1 MFKKGGDAAV
11 EEEKKLHPLRWILLG
26 GLLAL
31 TAAAVLILIIGSRS
45 VSENLDD
52 PAAILAAYDPDAFA
66 GLTLREDG
74 SVRLRLEKRDLY
86 WFAEKSGLTET
97 IAGRLREDRFFREA
111 GFRITGGWIVM
122 SLTRRA
128 GGILPLSYRAY
139 LRVYLEEGELCL
151 RADKVI
157 LGTRTVLKPERW
169 PAVFRREL
177 RLDLSGAALPG
188 ELVTA
193 ELVGSALELTMKG
206 LWADSPVRLTPE
218 ASLIRAMRLFGASPD
233 TLPETIRGLLGAR
246 DGQISAPEAMD
257 QALGSGHAREAT
269 SQILALCTADSVE
282 ELRNEDGELWR
293 DWLWEPLEQGAE
305 VYRSRL
311 EAFLSGK
318 QKEYEKL
325 LFSAREL
332 YRSGSLGIEN
342 VGFFSASTG
351 ETVHPGTL
359 SRLNVT
365 ATDSRI
371 VFLTSAVGEVGLE
384 DMPAMLDVPRRD
396 WITMDRELD
405 WKLDV
410 DLGVLIT
417 TEGGVPILL
426 YRRGDGTLV
435 FRQVTDSVYVA
446 ALVSRPIPQID
457 VDDLEP
463 VEEVRRSSGESF
475 SGAVL
480 GFLPPEDA
488 GDRP

>member
-1 MFKKGGDAAV
+1 MEK
-11 EEEKKLHPLRWILLG
+11 EKKQRHLLRWILPGALL
-26 GLLAL
+26 LLA
-31 TAAAVLILIIGSRS
+31 AVMLILIVGSRS

-52 PAAILAAYDPDAFA
+52 PEAILAAYDPASFG

-74 SVRLRLEKRDLY
+74 SIRLRLEKRDLY
-86 WFAEKSGLTET
+86 SFAEKSGLAED
-97 IAGRLREDRFFREA
+97 IAARLREDRFFTSA
-111 GFRITGGWIVM
+111 GFRITGGHIVM

-139 LRVYLEEGELCL
+139 IRVFLEGNELCL
-151 RADKVI
+151 RADKVT
-157 LGTRTVLKPERW
+157 LGTRTSLRQDRW
-169 PAVFRREL
+169 PTVLRREL
-177 RLDLSGAALPG
+177 RLDLSEAELPG

-193 ELVGSALELTMKG
+193 ELVGSSLEFTMKG
-206 LWADSPVRLTPE
+206 LWADSDVQLTPE
-218 ASLIRAMRLFGASPD
+218 TSLTQAIRLFGASPD
-233 TLPETIRGLLGAR
+233 TLPETIRGLIGAR
-246 DGQISAPEAMD
+246 DGQISASEAMD
-257 QALGSGHAREAT
+257 YALGSGHAREAAA
-269 SQILALCTADSVE
+269 QLLALCTAESVDG
-282 ELRNEDGELWR
+282 LRDGDGELWR
-293 DWLWEPLEQGAE
+293 SWLWEPLEQSADT
-305 VYRSRL
+305 YRQRL
-311 EAFLSGK
+311 DAFLSSR

-342 VGFFSASTG
+342 TGFFSAATG
-351 ETVHPGTL
+351 DKVHPGTL

-371 VFLTSAVGEVGLE
+371 VFLTSSVGEVGLE
-384 DMPAMLDVPRRD
+384 DMPAMIDVPRRD

-405 WKLDV
+405 WKMDV

-446 ALVSRPIPQID
+446 ALVSRPIPQIN

-463 VEEVRRSSGESF
+463 VEEARRSSGESF
-475 SGAVL
+475 TGAVL
-480 GFLPPEDA
+480 GFLPL
-488 GDRP
+488 GDDGNRP